1 MSVCNELDVN
11 HQASL
16 SERLFAAV
24 TRTAEN
30 VASITATSRR
40 AIVRH
45 RRLRA
50 TEAALDSLPESI
62 RDDIGWPDLY
72 ERQVAECN
80 SATSTRQ

>member
-1 MSVCNELDVN
+1 MSVCNELHVK
-11 HQASL
+11 HEASL

-30 VASITATSRR
+30 VASIAASSRDT
-40 AIVRH
+40 IVRQ

-50 TEAALDSLPESI
+50 TEAALDSLPENI
-62 RDDIGWPDLY
+62 RFDIGWPDLY

-80 SATSTRQ
+80 DVNRTRQ